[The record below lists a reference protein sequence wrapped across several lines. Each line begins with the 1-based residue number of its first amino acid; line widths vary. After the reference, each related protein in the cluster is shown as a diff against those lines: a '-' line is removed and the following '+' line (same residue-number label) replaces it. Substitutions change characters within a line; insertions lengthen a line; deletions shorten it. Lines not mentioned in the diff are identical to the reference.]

1 MITRKGNIGK
11 MNKKLILFA
20 SVVCIGYWE
29 IKRYKKNKK
38 DSERRSEISRKD
50 NGIMET
56 LMQWVQVEHEN
67 KSISEL
73 LIEMKYKSIGIYGYG
88 YLGTQLER
96 VLSDGKVEITCVIDK
111 KIETRR
117 NGERIFRPDEILPAM
132 DVIVVTSPF
141 YYAEIKDELEKL
153 KVQADIISIDALI
166 YQL

>member
-1 MITRKGNIGK
+1 MRQLFVLDIGK
-11 MNKKLILFA
+11 LK
-20 SVVCIGYWE
+20 G
-29 IKRYKKNKK
+29 IKRIKKIVKGEVK
-38 DSERRSEISRKD
+38 YQEKI
-50 NGIMET
+50 
-56 LMQWVQVEHEN
+56 
-67 KSISEL
+67 SISEL